1 MKKILLLF
9 ICVLLLQNSSFS
21 QTVYDDNYQENPN
34 YIQGSK
40 YLENSQYSSAINE
53 FKKAI
58 RVNPEDTS
66 SLIGLSN
73 SYNMRAEYY
82 NNKVK
87 ATGNAI
93 SDLKSAIFFLKYF
106 PLTSSQFSVGQS
118 IAAMEKNLSL
128 LENSQKQGL
137 SLEDRL
143 NSAKNLRVKGEFAA
157 SAFDYYQLLSDPKYA
172 VEANSGLG
180 DIYKIFNR
188 PEKAVYFYQNALKD
202 SPDNTE
208 THLKLARTY
217 EQLNDFSS
225 SLKEY
230 SYALDNS
237 AERDD
242 ILNSLE
248 RIWQKKVDESPK
260 DAEAH
265 ANLGVVF
272 QKQKRYAEALT
283 EYRKAETLNPTN
295 INTKVNIGTLYQE
308 QKKYNEAISVYDSI
322 LQMQPYN
329 VNVLVYK
336 AECMKELKRNED
348 AINLYKTALN
358 LEPKNLSVKAKLF
371 ELLKDTMPTE
381 DVLAFLYK
389 NVQNSPMNA
398 DSYYEFAYE
407 LHKANKIDDAI
418 VYYLETIKLDN
429 TKVDAYINLS
439 QAYRQKK
446 NYNDAYDII
455 QKAKTIAPDNEL
467 VQKQFDLVS
476 KEAMANTYSIAS
488 NAYQSGDY
496 NRAISEYSKVNP
508 PTADSYMGIASSYQ
522 AMKNYN
528 EAVNYYK
535 KAMELDSKNSD
546 LPYYIA
552 SIYVNENDIQNA
564 KQYIEITLSKN
575 PAHKQAQELAAY
587 VKDKETEIMLS
598 EAANLYENQKY
609 SEAIALFDKVL
620 KTSPSNATVYYYR
633 AMCFDALS
641 NYQKAV
647 SDYKSTL
654 KYAPEMVIAYYSLG
668 VDYDALADYKS
679 AKENYKKYVDLTT
692 EDNDYKAYAQSRI
705 SEINNA
711 N

>member
-9 ICVLLLQNSSFS
+9 ICVLLLQNTAFS
-21 QTVYDDNYQENPN
+21 ETVYDDNYQENPN
-34 YIQGSK
+34 YVQGNK

-58 RVNPEDTS
+58 RVNPADTS

-73 SYNMRAEYY
+73 SYNLRAEYY

-87 ATGNAI
+87 ATDNAI
-93 SDLKSAIFFLKYF
+93 SDLKSAIFFLKYY
-106 PLTSSQFSVGQS
+106 PLSNAQFSVGQS
-118 IAAMEKNLSL
+118 IAAMEKNLSI
-128 LENSQKQGL
+128 LENSQKKEQT
-137 SLEDRL
+137 LEDRYAT
-143 NSAKNLRVKGEFAA
+143 AKSLRVKGEFAA
-157 SAFDYYQLLSDPKYA
+157 SAFDYYQLLSNSKYA
-172 VEANSGLG
+172 AEANSALG

-188 PEKAVYFYQNALKD
+188 PEKAVYFYQNALKEVPD
-202 SPDNTE
+202 STE

-217 EQLNDFSS
+217 EQLNDFSA

-237 AERDD
+237 SERED

-248 RIWQKKVDESPK
+248 RIWQKKVDENPK
-260 DAEAH
+260 DTESH

-283 EYRKAETLNPTN
+283 EYRKAENLNPTN
-295 INTKVNIGTLYQE
+295 MNTKVNIGTLYQE
-308 QKKYNEAISVYDSI
+308 QKKYNDAISVYDSI
-322 LQMQPYN
+322 LQMQPHN
-329 VNVLVYK
+329 VNVIVYK
-336 AECMKELKRNED
+336 AECMKELRRNED

-358 LEPKNLSVKAKLF
+358 LDPKNSAVKAKLF
-371 ELLKDTMPTE
+371 ELLKDTMPTDE
-381 DVLAFLYK
+381 VLAFLYK

-418 VYYLETIKLDN
+418 VYYLETIKLDK

-446 NYNDAYDII
+446 NYNDAYNII
-455 QKAKTIAPDNEL
+455 QKAKAIAPDNEL
-467 VQKQFDLVS
+467 VQKQFEIVS
-476 KEAMANTYSIAS
+476 KESTANIYSIAS
-488 NAYQSGDY
+488 NAFQSGDY
-496 NRAISEYSKVNP
+496 NKAIFEYLRVDP
-508 PTADSYMGIASSYQ
+508 PTADAYLGVAASYQ
-522 AMKNYN
+522 ALKNN
-528 EAVNYYK
+528 KEAINYYK
-535 KAMELDSKNSD
+535 KAMELDPKNSD

-552 SIYVNENDIQNA
+552 SIYVNDNDIQNA

-575 PAHKQAQELAAY
+575 PMHKQAQELASY
-587 VKDKETEIMLS
+587 LTDKESETMLAQ
-598 EAANLYENQKY
+598 AASLYDAQKY
-609 SEAIALFDKVL
+609 SEAIAIFDKVL
-620 KTSPSNATVYYYR
+620 KTSPTNATVYYYR
-633 AMCFDALS
+633 AMCFDALN

-654 KYAPEMVIAYYSLG
+654 KYAPDMVIAYYSLG

-679 AKENYKKYVDLTT
+679 AKENYKKYVELSV
-692 EDNDYKAYAQSRI
+692 EENDYKTYAQSRI
-705 SEINNA
+705 NEIK
-711 N
+711 